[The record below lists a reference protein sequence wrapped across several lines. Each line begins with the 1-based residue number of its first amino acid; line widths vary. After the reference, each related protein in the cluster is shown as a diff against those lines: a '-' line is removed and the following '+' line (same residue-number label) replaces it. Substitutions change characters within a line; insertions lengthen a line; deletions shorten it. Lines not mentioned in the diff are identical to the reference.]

1 MKHEVEAYIREAS
14 ARARARG
21 NVFNSL
27 LWWKDKRNQYP
38 RVSLAARKWLCVCS
52 ISTPS
57 ERVFSICGTLY

>member
-38 RVSLAARKWLCVCS
+38 RVSLAARK
-52 ISTPS
+52 
-57 ERVFSICGTLY
+57 